1 MATKAMSEQEELQ
14 VQIADMEKN
23 ILEEKKK
30 LTKLRKELQPEE
42 VQEYTF
48 TAHNGA
54 KVTLS
59 EMFGSHD
66 DLIMVHNM
74 GKSCPYC
81 TLWADGFIG
90 VVKHLENRA
99 GFVVISKD
107 DPKTQKEFY
116 DSRGWNFKMYS
127 SHDNTFNKDMKME
140 AEDGK
145 QWPGI
150 SAFHKEKD
158 GTIYRT
164 GFTYFGPGDDFS
176 AIWHMFDLLKGGPD
190 GWQPKYTY

>member
-1 MATKAMSEQEELQ
+1 MATKAMNKQEELQ
-14 VQIADMEKN
+14 VQIAEMEKS
-23 ILEEKKK
+23 IQEQKKK
-30 LTKLRKELQPEE
+30 LTVLRQKLPPEKVAHYAFSTHDGNTIEL
-42 VQEYTF
+42 
-48 TAHNGA
+48 
-54 KVTLS
+54 S
-59 EMFGSHD
+59 DMFGRND
-66 DLIMVHNM
+66 DLIIVHNM
-74 GKSCPYC
+74 GKACPYC
-81 TLWADGFIG
+81 TLWADGFTG
-90 VVKHLENRA
+90 VVKHLEDRA
-99 GFVVISKD
+99 GFAVISKD

-127 SHDNTFNKDMKME
+127 SHDSTFNEDMKME

-176 AIWHMFDLLKGGPD
+176 AIWHMFDLLKDGPD
-190 GWQPKYTY
+190 GWAPKYRY